1 MLGRVF
7 MRPAVL
13 ALAGLLTAVPSAG
26 AATFTFSSG
35 EQTYAVPRGVFHV
48 RITAIGAPGG
58 GPPSGLTGGHGA
70 VATATLRVAPRQVL
84 FVEVGGAG
92 SQPAGGFNGG
102 GSGGARSGLS
112 VFGGGGATDVRSLS
126 RRLGLLS
133 LLSRRIVAAGGG
145 GSASPAASGGDA
157 GRPGGFNGP
166 AAVAG
171 GAGLPFAGGAGGE
184 CDGVPDGCGAPGRFA
199 TGGAGGASGSGAA
212 TRIGGGG
219 GGGWF
224 GGGGGGAVVTFGV
237 GGGGGGS
244 SLVPPGGTLTSASGL
259 EPRVEIVAIR

>member
-1 MLGRVF
+1 

-13 ALAGLLTAVPSAG
+13 AVAGLLAAVPSAR
-26 AATFTFSSG
+26 AATFAFTGG
-35 EQTYAVPRGVFHV
+35 EQSYTVPRGVFHV

-58 GPPSGLTGGHGA
+58 GPPAGLTGGRA
-70 VATATLRVAPRQVL
+70 ATAMATVRVAPRQTL
-84 FVEVGGAG
+84 FVEVGGPDG
-92 SQPAGGFNGG
+92 QPAGGFNGG
-102 GSGGARSGLS
+102 GGGGARTGLS
-112 VFGGGGATDVRSLS
+112 VFGGGGASDVRALP
-126 RRLGLLS
+126 RRLGVLS

-157 GRPGGFNGP
+157 GAPGGFNGP
-166 AAVAG
+166 PEVAG
-171 GAGLPFAGGAGGE
+171 GAGLRFAGGPGGA
-184 CDGVPDGCGAPGRFA
+184 CDGVPEGCGAPGRFA
-199 TGGAGGASGSGAA
+199 TGGAGGASGAGAD

-244 SLVPPGGTLTSASGL
+244 SLVPPGGTLSLASGSD
-259 EPRVEIVAIR
+259 PGVEIVAVR